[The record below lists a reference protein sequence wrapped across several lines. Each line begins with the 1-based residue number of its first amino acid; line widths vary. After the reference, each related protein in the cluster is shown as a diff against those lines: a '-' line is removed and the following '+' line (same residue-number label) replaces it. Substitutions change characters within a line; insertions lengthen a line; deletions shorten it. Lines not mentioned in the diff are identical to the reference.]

1 MRHLRVHAGER
12 DFFGALILGVY
23 DDKRLVWAGN
33 VGTGFDQAL
42 MGKIYE
48 RLQPLKTTRCPFAE
62 RPKVPKDVTWVR
74 PELVCTVK
82 YAEWT
87 PDGRLRAPVF
97 MGLRTDVDAKESV
110 RDSQPPPALL
120 LPGKE
125 VQAILTVDGKEL
137 KFTNL
142 NKVFYPEEGYTKR
155 DLLNY
160 YNAVADLILP
170 HLKGRPLSLK
180 RYPNGIHGAFFFQK
194 RSAES
199 FAPWLR
205 TEAIYSEHN
214 KAPINYAVADDRA
227 SLLYLTNL
235 GCIDQN
241 PWMSRVGSLDKPD
254 FILIDLDPHECPYD
268 LIVEAAL
275 LVRDKLDRIGL
286 AGYPKTTGG
295 DGMHIYIPIE
305 NRYTYETAR
314 TFAEALGMI
323 VAEEKPALFTT
334 PRSVAKRD
342 KGQSLFRLPAN
353 QRGQNHLR
361 AVRASRVRGR
371 AGFDAARMERSEARP
386 RSQAVS
392 PGECARTIRAG
403 GRSF

>member
-1 MRHLRVHAGER
+1 
-12 DFFGALILGVY
+12 
-23 DDKRLVWAGN
+23 
-33 VGTGFDQAL
+33 
-42 MGKIYE
+42 
-48 RLQPLKTTRCPFAE
+48 
-62 RPKVPKDVTWVR
+62 
-74 PELVCTVK
+74 
-82 YAEWT
+82 
-87 PDGRLRAPVF
+87 VF
-97 MGLRTDVDAKESV
+97 MGLLTDVDARESV
-110 RDSQPPPALL
+110 RDAQTAAAPL

-125 VQAILTVDGKEL
+125 VQAVLTVDGREL

-142 NKVFYPEEGYTKR
+142 NKVFYPGEGYTKR

-214 KAPINYAVADDRA
+214 QAPINYAVADDRA

-254 FILIDLDPHECPYD
+254 FILIDLDPHECAYD
-268 LIVEAAL
+268 RIVEAAL
-275 LVRDKLDRIGL
+275 LVREKLDIIGL

-305 NRYTYETAR
+305 NRYTYEQAR
-314 TFAEALGMI
+314 IFAEILGML

-342 KGQSLFRLPAN
+342 KGKVYFDYLQISEGKTISAPYV
-353 QRGQNHLR
+353 LR
-361 AVRASRVRGR
+361 AYEGAPVSTPLEWSEVKRGLNPKRFHLGNAVERFARVGDLFEGVLNNRQR
-371 AGFDAARMERSEARP
+371 IEKPIEKLDVLMRKRR
-386 RSQAVS
+386 
-392 PGECARTIRAG
+392 
-403 GRSF
+403 